1 MKKKELTT
9 NQIIEAA
16 FELFA
21 EHGIERTSLSMIA
34 GKVGITKPS
43 IYYHFSTKEE
53 LVSRTYEYIFQN
65 HHFGKYFQEEPV
77 TSASFRETLY
87 QGGLHMLP
95 DGSKEHLASLR
106 VLSEFMMLAERD
118 ELYRARLTDM
128 QQEFLNGFHDL
139 LLKGVELGTV
149 ASRNVAYK
157 AHMLALVID
166 NLSRC
171 MMMKVVMDYQGV
183 WGETVDSILLEA
195 AKEEH

>member
-1 MKKKELTT
+1 MKKKELTS

-53 LVSRTYEYIFQN
+53 LVSRIYSHLFEN
-65 HHFGKYFQEEPV
+65 HYFESYFQADFAAAED
-77 TSASFRETLY
+77 FRKALY
-87 QGGLHMLP
+87 EGGLKMLP
-95 DGSKEHLASLR
+95 DGSKEHAASLR
-106 VLSEFMMLAERD
+106 VLSEYMLLAERD
-118 ELYRARLTDM
+118 ELYRSLLGNM
-128 QQEFLNGFHDL
+128 QQNFLNGFHDL
-139 LLKGVELGTV
+139 LMKGVELGVV
-149 ASRNVAYK
+149 APQNVVYK

-171 MMMKVVMDYQGV
+171 MMMKVAMEYHEV
-183 WGETVDSILLEA
+183 WKETVNSVLLDVKGE
-195 AKEEH
+195 

>member
-53 LVSRTYEYIFQN
+53 LVSRIYSHLFEN
-65 HHFGKYFQEEPV
+65 HYFDSYFQADLV
-77 TSASFRETLY
+77 TAGNFREALY
-87 QGGLHMLP
+87 KGGLKMLP
-95 DGSKEHLASLR
+95 DGSKEHAASLR
-106 VLSEFMMLAERD
+106 VLSEFMLLAERD
-118 ELYRARLTDM
+118 EQYRSLLGNM
-128 QQEFLNGFHDL
+128 QHNFLNGFHNL
-139 LLKGVELGTV
+139 LMRGVELGVV
-149 ASRNVAYK
+149 APQNVVYK

-171 MMMKVVMDYQGV
+171 MMMKVAMEYHEV
-183 WGETVDSILLEA
+183 WKETVNSVLLETRGNN
-195 AKEEH
+195 E